1 MGSKSHRPHVAQR
14 PVEARSDVTNRDH
27 TLIPAYGGNE
37 FNIRGFQDNV
47 RASITVI
54 RDRHGMAHLLKGQEC
69 VFNLAGQVSHID
81 SMTDPE
87 TDLEINCRAQ
97 LGLMEALREAAPDT
111 RVVYASTR
119 QIYGRP
125 QYLPVDERHP
135 LCPTD
140 VNGINK
146 QAGEQY
152 HLLYADVYGLPT
164 VALRLTNTYGPRQL
178 MHHGRQGFIPVF
190 IRAAMEG
197 RPITLYGGGG
207 QIRDANYVD
216 DVVDAFMRRSTAG
229 TSCPVAP
236 STPACPAIVQPSPV
250 HRDPAGDRGLRNSRR
265 CGLARGQGT
274 HRHRRLRSGSFAD
287 HRGAGVAAHRGP
299 RGRTAANG
307 RVLPRARRALLVT
320 PIHLVELSL
329 DEPEVKVTLA
339 AMQRVL
345 ERGWFVLGP
354 EVSAF
359 EEELASS
366 AGTTSA
372 VGVGSGTDA
381 LILGLRGLGIG
392 PGDEVVIPAFT
403 AFPTA
408 AAVLEVGAT
417 PVMVDVR
424 HDLPLLDLDAT
435 LARLTARTR
444 AVVLVHLYGI
454 AADAEMFDRELRAR
468 GVDLI
473 EDCAQAQGG
482 MLASGRAV
490 GRRPIRRT
498 ASIPR
503 RTSARSVMVGAVVT
517 STKPGRRSPA
527 WRSHGERTARLP
539 PRTSC

>member
-1 MGSKSHRPHVAQR
+1 M
-14 PVEARSDVTNRDH
+14 
-27 TLIPAYGGNE
+27 
-37 FNIRGFQDNV
+37 
-47 RASITVI
+47 
-54 RDRHGMAHLLKGQEC
+54 
-69 VFNLAGQVSHID
+69 
-81 SMTDPE
+81 
-87 TDLEINCRAQ
+87 
-97 LGLMEALREAAPDT
+97 
-111 RVVYASTR
+111 
-119 QIYGRP
+119 
-125 QYLPVDERHP
+125 
-135 LCPTD
+135 
-140 VNGINK
+140 
-146 QAGEQY
+146 
-152 HLLYADVYGLPT
+152 
-164 VALRLTNTYGPRQL
+164 
-178 MHHGRQGFIPVF
+178 
-190 IRAAMEG
+190 
-197 RPITLYGGGG
+197 
-207 QIRDANYVD
+207 
-216 DVVDAFMRRSTAG
+216 
-229 TSCPVAP
+229 
-236 STPACPAIVQPSPV
+236 
-250 HRDPAGDRGLRNSRR
+250 
-265 CGLARGQGT
+265 
-274 HRHRRLRSGSFAD
+274 
-287 HRGAGVAAHRGP
+287 
-299 RGRTAANG
+299 
-307 RVLPRARRALLVT
+307 T

-329 DEPEVKVTLA
+329 DEPEVRATLA

-490 GRRPIRRT
+490 G
-498 ASIPR
+498 
-503 RTSARSVMVGAVVT
+503 SVGRFGAYSFYPTKNLGAVGDGGAVVT
-517 STKPGRRSPA
+517 SDEALADEVRA
-527 WRSHGERTARLP
+527 WRSHGERTARYRHELP
-539 PRTSC
+539 APNSRLDDLQASVLRLRLTGLAEDLDLKRSISERYAAELPAALHYTPHGARGAPHLAVIRVAGGSGAGPTDLASHLAGREIATGRHYPISLPHQPVLLPYADALSPNADAWASECLSLPLHRRLSDHEVGRVVEATSDWLGANSPR